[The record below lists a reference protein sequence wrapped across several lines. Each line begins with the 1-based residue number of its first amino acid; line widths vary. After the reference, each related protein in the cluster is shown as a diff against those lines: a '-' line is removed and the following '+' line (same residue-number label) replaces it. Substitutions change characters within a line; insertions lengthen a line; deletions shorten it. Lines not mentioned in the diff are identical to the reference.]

1 LTAAFRRAIL
11 RQTEAEERYVPEFT
25 TNQWAILFLVLVL
38 GWLLG
43 LLSRSGGKKWKR
55 AYEAERDARAEEQA
69 ELEAARTRIAELEA
83 VRPVAARTVEEP
95 AAVAPAATTAS
106 TTETLDL
113 TRDDLSLI
121 RGIGVAGQRRLNE
134 EGIYRYSDITGL
146 TPAEEA
152 DLERRLG
159 ADEGYIEQEQ
169 WREQAALLESGQI
182 DQHRATYG

>member
-1 LTAAFRRAIL
+1 VI
-11 RQTEAEERYVPEFT
+11 VFT
-25 TNQWAILFLVLVL
+25 TEQWAILFLVLVL

-55 AYEAERDARAEEQA
+55 AYEAERDARIDEQA
-69 ELEAARTRIAELEA
+69 ELEAARARVAELEA
-83 VRPVAARTVEEP
+83 AAPRAAVVEEP
-95 AAVAPAATTAS
+95 VVATAPAT

-113 TRDDLSLI
+113 TRDDLSRI
-121 RGIGVAGQRRLNE
+121 RGIGNAGQRRLNE
-134 EGIYRYSDITGL
+134 EGIYRYSDITGM

-152 DLERRLG
+152 ELESRLG

-169 WREQAALLESGQI
+169 WREQAALLESGEL

>member
-1 LTAAFRRAIL
+1 M
-11 RQTEAEERYVPEFT
+11 PEFT

-43 LLSRSGGKKWKR
+43 LVSRSGGRKWKR
-55 AYEAERDARAEEQA
+55 AYEAERDARAEEQTELEAARARVA
-69 ELEAARTRIAELEA
+69 ELEAATPVVAAPA
-83 VRPVAARTVEEP
+83 VATPVTEEPVAAE
-95 AAVAPAATTAS
+95 APVT

-113 TRDDLSLI
+113 TRDDLSRI
-121 RGIGVAGQRRLNE
+121 RGIGAAGQRRLNE

-152 DLERRLG
+152 ELEQRLG

-169 WREQAALLESGQI
+169 WREQAALLESGQY

>member
-1 LTAAFRRAIL
+1 M
-11 RQTEAEERYVPEFT
+11 PEFT

-43 LLSRSGGKKWKR
+43 LISRSGGRKWKR
-55 AYEAERDARAEEQA
+55 AYEAERDARADEQA
-69 ELEAARTRIAELEA
+69 ELEAARARVAELEA
-83 VRPVAARTVEEP
+83 ARPAAATTVVEEPVAA
-95 AAVAPAATTAS
+95 APVT

-121 RGIGVAGQRRLNE
+121 RGIGTAGQRRLNE
-134 EGIYRYSDITGL
+134 EGIYRYSDITGM

-152 DLERRLG
+152 DLEARLG

-169 WREQAALLESGQI
+169 WREQAALLESGEI
-182 DQHRATYG
+182 DRHRATYG

>member
-1 LTAAFRRAIL
+1 M
-11 RQTEAEERYVPEFT
+11 PEFT

-43 LLSRSGGKKWKR
+43 LISRSGGRKWKR
-55 AYEAERDARAEEQA
+55 AYEAERDARADEQAELDAVRARVA
-69 ELEAARTRIAELEA
+69 ELEAARPAPIATVVEE
-83 VRPVAARTVEEP
+83 PVAA
-95 AAVAPAATTAS
+95 APNTATTT

-121 RGIGVAGQRRLNE
+121 RGIGAAGQRRLNE

-152 DLERRLG
+152 ELENRLG
-159 ADEGYIEQEQ
+159 ADDGYIEQEQ
-169 WREQAALLESGQI
+169 WREQAALLEAGQI
-182 DQHRATYG
+182 DQHRATFG

>member
-1 LTAAFRRAIL
+1 
-11 RQTEAEERYVPEFT
+11 VPEFT
-25 TNQWAILFLVLVL
+25 TSQWAILFLVLVL

-55 AYEAERDARAEEQA
+55 AYEAERDARADEQA
-69 ELEAARTRIAELEA
+69 ELEAARARIAELEA
-83 VRPVAARTVEEP
+83 ARPAVVTAPVAEEP
-95 AAVAPAATTAS
+95 VEAAPVT

-113 TRDDLSLI
+113 TRDDLSRI
-121 RGIGVAGQRRLNE
+121 RGIGAAGQRRLNE

-152 DLERRLG
+152 ELEQRLG

-169 WREQAALLESGQI
+169 WREQAALLESGQD
-182 DQHRATYG
+182 DQHRATFG

>member
-1 LTAAFRRAIL
+1 M
-11 RQTEAEERYVPEFT
+11 PEFT

-43 LLSRSGGKKWKR
+43 LVSRSGGKKWKR
-55 AYEAERDARAEEQA
+55 AYEAERDARADEQA
-69 ELEAARTRIAELEA
+69 ELEAARARVAELEA
-83 VRPVAARTVEEP
+83 AQPAATPVVEEPVAA
-95 AAVAPAATTAS
+95 APVT

-121 RGIGVAGQRRLNE
+121 RGIGTAGQRRLNE
-134 EGIYRYSDITGL
+134 EGIYRYSDITGM

-152 DLERRLG
+152 DLETRLG

-169 WREQAALLESGQI
+169 WREQAALLESGEI
-182 DQHRATYG
+182 DRHRATYG

>member
-1 LTAAFRRAIL
+1 
-11 RQTEAEERYVPEFT
+11 VPEFT

-55 AYEAERDARAEEQA
+55 AYEAERDARADEQA
-69 ELEAARTRIAELEA
+69 ELEAARARVAELEA
-83 VRPVAARTVEEP
+83 ARPAVATTVVEEP
-95 AAVAPAATTAS
+95 VVAAPVTRA
-106 TTETLDL
+106 ETLDL

-121 RGIGVAGQRRLNE
+121 RGVGAAGQRRLNE

-182 DQHRATYG
+182 DQHRATFG

>member
-1 LTAAFRRAIL
+1 M
-11 RQTEAEERYVPEFT
+11 PEFT

-43 LLSRSGGKKWKR
+43 LISRSGGKKWKR
-55 AYEAERDARAEEQA
+55 AYEAERDARADEQA
-69 ELEAARTRIAELEA
+69 ELEAARARVAELEA
-83 VRPVAARTVEEP
+83 AQP
-95 AAVAPAATTAS
+95 AVVAPAVTSPVVDKPVTAPVT
-106 TTETLDL
+106 TTESLDL

-121 RGIGVAGQRRLNE
+121 RGIGAAGQRRLNE

>member
-1 LTAAFRRAIL
+1 M
-11 RQTEAEERYVPEFT
+11 PEFT
-25 TNQWAILFLVLVL
+25 TSQWAILFLVLVL

-55 AYEAERDARAEEQA
+55 AYEAERDARADEQA
-69 ELEAARTRIAELEA
+69 ELEAARARIAELEA
-83 VRPVAARTVEEP
+83 AQPAVVAAPATVTTPVGEEPVAVVPVT
-95 AAVAPAATTAS
+95 

-113 TRDDLSLI
+113 TRDDLSRI
-121 RGIGVAGQRRLNE
+121 RGIGAAGQRRLNE

-152 DLERRLG
+152 ELEQRLG

-169 WREQAALLESGQI
+169 WREQAALLESGQD
-182 DQHRATYG
+182 DQHRATFG

>member
-1 LTAAFRRAIL
+1 
-11 RQTEAEERYVPEFT
+11 VPEFT

-43 LLSRSGGKKWKR
+43 LISRSGGKKWKR
-55 AYEAERDARAEEQA
+55 AYEAERDARADEQA
-69 ELEAARTRIAELEA
+69 ELDAARARIAELEA
-83 VRPVAARTVEEP
+83 APPAARAPVVEEP
-95 AAVAPAATTAS
+95 VAEPVT

-113 TRDDLSLI
+113 TRDDLSRI
-121 RGIGVAGQRRLNE
+121 RCIGNAGQRRLNE
-134 EGIYRYSDITGL
+134 EGIYRYSDITGM

-152 DLERRLG
+152 ELEARLG

-169 WREQAALLESGQI
+169 WREQAALLEAGEI

>member
-1 LTAAFRRAIL
+1 M
-11 RQTEAEERYVPEFT
+11 PEFT

-43 LLSRSGGKKWKR
+43 LVSRSGGKKWKR
-55 AYEAERDARAEEQA
+55 AYEAERDARADEQA
-69 ELEAARTRIAELEA
+69 ELEAARARVGELEA
-83 VRPVAARTVEEP
+83 AP
-95 AAVAPAATTAS
+95 PAATTAVVEEPVAATPVT

-121 RGIGVAGQRRLNE
+121 RGIGNAGQRRLNE

-146 TPAEEA
+146 TPSEEA

-169 WREQAALLESGQI
+169 WREQAALLESGQL
-182 DQHRATYG
+182 DQHRATFG

>member
-1 LTAAFRRAIL
+1 M
-11 RQTEAEERYVPEFT
+11 PEFT

-43 LLSRSGGKKWKR
+43 LVSRSGGRKWKR

-69 ELEAARTRIAELEA
+69 ELEAARARVAELEA
-83 VRPVAARTVEEP
+83 ATPVVAAPAVVTPVTEEPVAAEP
-95 AAVAPAATTAS
+95 PVT

-113 TRDDLSLI
+113 TRDDLSRI
-121 RGIGVAGQRRLNE
+121 RGIGAAGQRRLNE

-152 DLERRLG
+152 ELEQRLG

-169 WREQAALLESGQI
+169 WREQAALLESGQY

>member
-1 LTAAFRRAIL
+1 LTASACRAIL
-11 RQTEAEERYVPEFT
+11 RQTEQEKRDVPEFT

-43 LLSRSGGKKWKR
+43 LVSRSGGRKWKR
-55 AYEAERDARAEEQA
+55 AYQAERDARADEQA
-69 ELEAARTRIAELEA
+69 ELEAARARVAELEA
-83 VRPVAARTVEEP
+83 ARPAPVAARVEEP
-95 AAVAPAATTAS
+95 VAVAPVT

-121 RGIGVAGQRRLNE
+121 RGIGAAGQRRLNE

-152 DLERRLG
+152 ELEKRLG
-159 ADEGYIEQEQ
+159 ADDGYIEQEQ

-182 DQHRATYG
+182 DQHRATFG

>member
-1 LTAAFRRAIL
+1 M
-11 RQTEAEERYVPEFT
+11 PEFT

-55 AYEAERDARAEEQA
+55 AYEAERDARADEQA
-69 ELEAARTRIAELEA
+69 ELEAARVRVAELEA
-83 VRPVAARTVEEP
+83 ARPAVATTVVEEP
-95 AAVAPAATTAS
+95 VVAAPVTRA
-106 TTETLDL
+106 ETLDL

-121 RGIGVAGQRRLNE
+121 RGVGAAGQRRLNE

-182 DQHRATYG
+182 DQHRATFG

>member
-1 LTAAFRRAIL
+1 
-11 RQTEAEERYVPEFT
+11 VPEFT

-43 LLSRSGGKKWKR
+43 LVSRSGGKKWKR
-55 AYEAERDARAEEQA
+55 AYEAERDARADEQA
-69 ELEAARTRIAELEA
+69 ELEAARARVGELEA
-83 VRPVAARTVEEP
+83 AP
-95 AAVAPAATTAS
+95 PAATTAVVEEPVAAGPVT

-121 RGIGVAGQRRLNE
+121 RGIGNAGQRRLNE

-146 TPAEEA
+146 TPSEEA

-169 WREQAALLESGQI
+169 WREQAALLESGQL
-182 DQHRATYG
+182 DQHRATFG

>member
-1 LTAAFRRAIL
+1 M
-11 RQTEAEERYVPEFT
+11 PEFT

-43 LLSRSGGKKWKR
+43 LVSRSGGRKWKR

-69 ELEAARTRIAELEA
+69 ELEAARARVAELEA
-83 VRPVAARTVEEP
+83 ATPVVAAPAVATPVTEEPVAAE
-95 AAVAPAATTAS
+95 APVT

-113 TRDDLSLI
+113 TRDDLSRI
-121 RGIGVAGQRRLNE
+121 RGIGAAGQRRLNE

-152 DLERRLG
+152 ELEQRLG

-169 WREQAALLESGQI
+169 WREQAALLESGQY